1 MHLYLWHAFWEAK
14 TLSLSS
20 AKEAQGGHLIKKAVP
35 LAAAKY
41 KLPPQKKIPESELTP
56 AEKPSTSV
64 FFVNLGLL
72 INVLVVIVEIVA
84 LLLRFKG
91 L

>member
-41 KLPPQKKIPESELTP
+41 KLPKKKKIPESELTP
-56 AEKPSTSV
+56 TEKPSTSV

>member
-20 AKEAQGGHLIKKAVP
+20 AKEAQGGHLIKRAVP

-41 KLPPQKKIPESELTP
+41 KLPKKKKIPESELTP

>member
-41 KLPPQKKIPESELTP
+41 KLPKKKIPESERTP
-56 AEKPSTSV
+56 TEKLSTSV

-84 LLLRFKG
+84 LLLRVKG

>member
-41 KLPPQKKIPESELTP
+41 KLQKKNIPESELTP

-72 INVLVVIVEIVA
+72 INVLVVIVEICC
-84 LLLRFKG
+84 
-91 L
+91 

>member
-41 KLPPQKKIPESELTP
+41 KLPPQKIPESELTP